1 MPKLVVHNLSHAVMK
16 LALPMCRNN
25 ISGLPTNH
33 TSIIAVRENDRFMA
47 FYNEANLDDDICII
61 LEEAKTIKHPE
72 LGLAWRRLNG
82 KMTNSQN
89 VPNPKSI
96 KLNNV
101 IGKIKAKFLQT
112 GLMCLKKDVNTAE
125 ISALSVD
132 YQSAIKNACLE
143 ARNNHSNL
151 DLEILFKEAQQ
162 MYEMQGNKIGD

>member
-1 MPKLVVHNLSHAVMK
+1 M
-16 LALPMCRNN
+16 
-25 ISGLPTNH
+25 IS
-33 TSIIAVRENDRFMA
+33 VMA
-47 FYNEANLDDDICII
+47 FYNEAILDDDICII
-61 LEEAKTIKHPE
+61 LEEAKTIKYPE

-112 GLMCLKKDVNTAE
+112 GLMCLKKDVNTAA

-132 YQSAIKNACLE
+132 YQSTINNACLE
-143 ARNNHSNL
+143 ARN
-151 DLEILFKEAQQ
+151 QTWT
-162 MYEMQGNKIGD
+162 